1 MASAAVMIIGAI
13 VNALA
18 FTGGNF
24 LFSLF
29 DSDGAKAESRA
40 RSKASVEISLQNQE
54 RQKRLDYLQETI
66 SKEQKAESEFQNVDE
81 AWKEYVKV
89 YNNKIDIGRYYQ
101 PSEKQRK
108 YETDFIILGFLAALI
123 LYKLFR

>member
-1 MASAAVMIIGAI
+1 METAAVMIIGAI
-13 VNALA
+13 VNAVA
-18 FTGGNF
+18 FTAGNY

-40 RSKASVEISLQNQE
+40 RSKASVEIGLQNQE

-66 SKEQKAESEFQNVDE
+66 SKEQKAEGEFQNVDE

-89 YNNKIDIGRYYQ
+89 YNTKITIDRYYQ

-108 YETDFIILGFLAALI
+108 YETEFIIFGFLAALI
-123 LYKLFR
+123 LYKLLL